1 MYTASPLSTIVRAS
15 TLVNRITNTSVSD
28 SIFTH
33 FLLLGLGDLRFLQ
46 RCFIST
52 PPCWRAGAA
61 GIPLPARGDSNRR
74 VSRPPYQTPTLRRV
88 VSHQVARRYSCA
100 CAMPPGWKGVLP
112 RSPSGSTPAVVHISY
127 PSIRSLSSNLLPM
140 SSNVSEDFSS

>member
-1 MYTASPLSTIVRAS
+1 MYTASPLSTSVRAS
-15 TLVNRITNTSVSD
+15 ILFSRIINPIMSD

-74 VSRPPYQTPTLRRV
+74 LVGPPTRRPPCEGWLATKWPDATRAPVPYPPV
-88 VSHQVARRYSCA
+88 GEVFGNAPPRYA
-100 CAMPPGWKGVLP
+100 YL
-112 RSPSGSTPAVVHISY
+112 GSLKT
-127 PSIRSLSSNLLPM
+127 
-140 SSNVSEDFSS
+140 DFTV